1 MVRSLSNAHDALSGG
16 KARSLARLL
25 RAGLPVPDG
34 FVVRADP
41 SSASQR
47 GEMVRDWIDQELSRL
62 GDPVVAVRSSAADE
76 DRADTSSAGM
86 YDTVLGV
93 RGTDDVCA
101 AIASCRRS
109 ADSAR
114 VRDYRR
120 RGGHSGVPMTG
131 MAVLVQVLVE
141 AEVAGVM
148 FTPRSVG
155 DPTRIESSWG
165 LGPSVVNGGL
175 TPDAFE
181 VGSSGAITAAIGVKN
196 VRTDTVEDHNGTKT
210 TAVAEELQTSRTL
223 DDETLLRLKS
233 LGERASAVLGGP
245 QDIEWAIADSAIWVV
260 QSRPVTAALPAL
272 PVTRTASNTGQD
284 ISIGRHGNSD
294 LAPEATLMGTPGA
307 HGVVTAPA
315 RIVSG
320 LSAFPPGTPGYL
332 LSCASPVPSWPPLFP
347 LAAGAIT
354 VVGGALSHAAIV
366 AREYGIPAV
375 LGVTSARARIVN
387 GDLITMDG
395 TAGTIT
401 IH

>member
-1 MVRSLSNAHDALSGG
+1 MRLLADAHDALSGG

-34 FVVRADP
+34 FVVHADC
-41 SSASQR
+41 SFASHG
-47 GEMVRDWIDQELSRL
+47 GEKARDRIDQELSRL
-62 GDPVVAVRSSAADE
+62 GDPAVAVRSSATDE
-76 DRADTSSAGM
+76 DTADASAAGM

-93 RGTDDVCA
+93 RGAEDVCA

-120 RGGHSGVPMTG
+120 RVSRFGAPVSGI
-131 MAVLVQVLVE
+131 AVLVQVLVE
-141 AEVAGVM
+141 AEVSGVM
-148 FTPRSVG
+148 FTPRSAG
-155 DPTRIESSWG
+155 GPTRIESSWG

-181 VGSSGAITAAIGVKN
+181 VGSSGAITAAIGVKD
-196 VRTDTVEDHNGTKT
+196 VRTDTVEERNGTKT

-223 DDETLLRLKS
+223 DDETLLSLKS
-233 LGERASAVLGGP
+233 VGERASAVLGGP
-245 QDIEWAIADSAIWVV
+245 QDIEWAIAGGAIWIV
-260 QSRPVTAALPAL
+260 QSRPVTALLPAMSDTDRAIDSR
-272 PVTRTASNTGQD
+272 PVSNSGTV
-284 ISIGRHGNSD
+284 SNSG
-294 LAPEATLMGTPGA
+294 PTHEKTLDGTPGS

-320 LSAFPPGTPGYL
+320 LSAFSDVKPGEVVICSFTD
-332 LSCASPVPSWPPLFP
+332 PSWTPLFSI
-347 LAAGAIT
+347 AAGVIT
-354 VVGGALSHAAIV
+354 EVGGALSHAAIV

-375 LGVTSARARIVN
+375 LGVTSARARLVN
-387 GDLITMDG
+387 GDLITIDG

-401 IH
+401 MH